1 MIDADGFVTEAGSS
15 SFFFIKDRNLYVRP
29 VSNEILHGITRQTM
43 LRVAA
48 AHQLRI
54 VETIY
59 TLDQA
64 KQADEAFITAASIYV
79 MPVGRIDDVQI
90 GDGQTGAITSTL
102 RTAYLETARAEFPS
116 LNS

>member
-1 MIDADGFVTEAGSS
+1 
-15 SFFFIKDRNLYVRP
+15 
-29 VSNEILHGITRQTM
+29 M

-48 AHQLRI
+48 AYQLCI

-79 MPVGRIDDVQI
+79 MPVGRIDYVQI

-116 LNS
+116 LNSGLS